1 MKTKRMDDGIDVKNI
16 VCVDNRSYSGES
28 IRSLAENIKSI
39 GLLQPIR
46 LRPDSDGTYSVVF
59 GRRRFRALL
68 ELKRERLVPGEYVI
82 SDADDDGKAAFCE
95 NFMREDLTLLE
106 EIEQLEQLQKTA
118 GPEEIAAM
126 LGKSRRWIA
135 LRLNLARLS
144 EEWKKRIANSDSF
157 SRGDITKLELISRF
171 PEDVQNSFFD
181 DLKESSVDDV
191 KSYLNQRETRLDS
204 AIFDRTD
211 CRSCQKR
218 NVCNLLLF
226 DSSEETCLDC
236 SCFERKTHETVLEEI
251 KSIKGKNLKIYLVAG
266 SGTYYYYGDHLKDY
280 WKDIIPQWQ
289 YTVSD
294 GPKNA
299 YVVSGEGIGTYI
311 SIDYKARS
319 AHSEKTEKKTK
330 TLADRLNELN
340 GKRVKHVAEK
350 LIVWLESDSALPEM
364 QKRFDTATLYNKFV
378 VLATAY
384 GTYGSYRSGTYGYF
398 KEAISSEREYINP
411 QNFIQHL
418 WLSIRRHLVE
428 IIKHFVL
435 EQTLMEVVEGEPKEI
450 CQYLGVDYSTLKREA
465 TEKIKPSKTILEMQ
479 KNGEK

>member
-46 LRPDSDGTYSVVF
+46 LRPDGEGTYSVVF

-68 ELKRERLVPGEYVI
+68 ELKRERLSPGEYVI
-82 SDADDDGKAAFCE
+82 ADADDEGKSAFCE
-95 NFMREDLTLLE
+95 NFMRENLTLIE

-118 GPEEIAAM
+118 GPDEIAAM

-144 EEWKKRIANSDSF
+144 DSWKQRIADSESF

-171 PEDVQNSFFD
+171 PEDVQNTFLD
-181 DLKESSVDDV
+181 DFKSMTVDDV
-191 KSYLNQRETRLDS
+191 KTCLKKREPRLDS
-204 AIFDRTD
+204 AIFDRAE
-211 CRSCQKR
+211 CSSCQKR

-226 DSSEETCLDC
+226 DSSEETCLDR
-236 SCFERKTHETVLEEI
+236 SCFERKTNETVLAEI
-251 KSIKGKNLKIYLVAG
+251 ESIKQKNLKIYLVAG
-266 SGTYYYYGDHLKDY
+266 SGTSYDEDYLKNY
-280 WKDIIPQWQ
+280 WKDVVPQWQ

-418 WLSIRRHLVE
+418 WISIRRHLVE

-435 EQTLMEVVEGEPKEI
+435 EKTLMEVIEGEPKEI
-450 CQYLGVDYSTLKREA
+450 CQYLGVDYSALKREA

>member
-1 MKTKRMDDGIDVKNI
+1 MKTKKMDDGIDVKNI

-46 LRPDSDGTYSVVF
+46 LRPDGEGKYSVVF
-59 GRRRFRALL
+59 GRRRFRALM
-68 ELKRERLVPGEYVI
+68 ELKRERLAHGEYVI
-82 SDADDDGKAAFCE
+82 SDADDEGKAAFCE
-95 NFMREDLTLLE
+95 NFMRENLTLLE

-144 EEWKKRIANSDSF
+144 DGWKKRIADSDSF

-181 DLKESSVDDV
+181 DFKSMTVDDV
-191 KSYLNQRETRLDS
+191 KTCLKKREPRLDS

-226 DSSEETCLDC
+226 DSSEETCLDR
-236 SCFERKTHETVLEEI
+236 SCFKRKTNETVLAEI
-251 KSIKGKNLKIYLVAG
+251 ESIKRKNLKIYLVAG
-266 SGTYYYYGDHLKDY
+266 SGTSYAEDHLKNY
-280 WKDIIPQWQ
+280 WNDVVPQWQ
-289 YTVSD
+289 YTVAD

-311 SIDYKARS
+311 SVNYKARS
-319 AHSEKTEKKTK
+319 ASHSEKTEKKTK
-330 TLADRLNELN
+330 TLADRLTELN

-350 LIVWLESDSALPEM
+350 LIIWLESDSALPEM

-378 VLATAY
+378 ALSTAY
-384 GTYGSYRSGTYGYF
+384 GTFGRYRSGTYGYF
-398 KEAISSEREYINP
+398 KEAISSEKEYINP

-418 WLSIRRHLVE
+418 WISIRRNLME

-435 EQTLMEVVEGEPKEI
+435 EKTLMEVIEGEPEAI
-450 CQYLGVDYSTLKREA
+450 CQYLGVDYSALKQEA